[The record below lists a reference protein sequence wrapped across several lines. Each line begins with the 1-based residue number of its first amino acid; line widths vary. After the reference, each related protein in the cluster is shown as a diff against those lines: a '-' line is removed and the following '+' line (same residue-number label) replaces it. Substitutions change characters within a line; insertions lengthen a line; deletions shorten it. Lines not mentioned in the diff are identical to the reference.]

1 MSNLGNTG
9 KVNEQKINGLF
20 LEFVREM
27 DEHTTNGIV
36 KKLDPVNIDPMVDH
50 FISQCDHFID
60 KLELRDR
67 IEVFLLAKFD
77 YALAEESVQISEK
90 LESSIQEKI
99 KIILRKHFNN
109 AGKFAGLLVNWAV
122 IKPIK
127 IFKTTFEPVI
137 ANTVLTYSLAVHPP
151 YLDSAEVHYLNSIGT
166 GLVKKHETVH
176 NTTES
181 ARFNNELTAVKKYS
195 EEDLANLTENKTI
208 TTASANEKKLRS
220 SQKQTQ
226 TSSASLNVSEKN
238 TEGSER
244 VYVDIQRRLIDRSPI
259 VPVAESNKISVN
271 RYSGELRP
279 IGDIQRVIAQNDHR
293 IYSYFNLYKKN
304 HDKKNGR
311 ISVKFQISPR
321 GVVKEIKITH
331 NSFNQELADRI
342 SLQLKTLRFSEIE
355 GKSGEQTVYHTF
367 YF

>member
-1 MSNLGNTG
+1 MSNMGNTG
-9 KVNEQKINGLF
+9 KVNEQKVNELF

-36 KKLDPVNIDPMVDH
+36 KKLDPVYVDPMIDH
-50 FISQCDHFID
+50 FLSQCDHFID

-67 IEVFLLAKFD
+67 IEVFLITKFD
-77 YALAEESVQISEK
+77 YALAEENVQISEK
-90 LESSIQEKI
+90 LESSIREKI
-99 KIILRKHFNN
+99 KTVLREHFNN
-109 AGKFAGLLVNWAV
+109 AGKFAGLLVNWALV
-122 IKPIK
+122 KPIK
-127 IFKTTFEPVI
+127 LFRTTFEPVI

-151 YLDSAEVHYLNSIGT
+151 YLDSAEVHYLNSIGA
-166 GLVKKHETVH
+166 GLVKKHETV
-176 NTTES
+176 NITTDP
-181 ARFNNELTAVKKYS
+181 ANINNELTTVKKYS
-195 EEDLANLTENKTI
+195 EEDLANLTGNKTI
-208 TTASANEKKLRS
+208 TTAPANEKKLRTS
-220 SQKQTQ
+220 LKQTQ
-226 TSSASLNVSEKN
+226 TSSASLNTSAKN

-244 VYVDIQRRLIDRSPI
+244 VYVDIQRRIIDNSPI
-259 VPVAESNKISVN
+259 LPVAESSKITVN

-293 IYSYFNLYKKN
+293 IYSCFNLYKKN
-304 HDKKNGR
+304 HEKKNGR

-321 GVVKEIKITH
+321 GVVKEVKITY
-331 NSFNQELADRI
+331 NSFNQELASRI